1 MDERGCIGS
10 KGIVILL
17 MSSED
22 RAGLGMLMYWRVIV
36 KVATST
42 AVIVELQVD
51 DDKNGSDECESL
63 RAP

>member
-1 MDERGCIGS
+1 
-10 KGIVILL
+10 
-17 MSSED
+17 
-22 RAGLGMLMYWRVIV
+22 MLMYWRVIV